1 MYFDTWSM
9 LYLLSLIA
17 AAGLFLV
24 NLSVLRKPTVD
35 KRKALTNLAF
45 QLDMAVWTAARLLG
59 HTATDLSAAY
69 AWDKVDW
76 AALSLF
82 PPAWLAVAIAWSGR
96 RNWLTPGRLSLLA
109 LPGLALGLSALS
121 NDWHWLFFTSEAY
134 IDGVGRLVVSGGPL
148 YYALGALSCVYIS
161 VALILFA
168 GRAWDSAGRVR
179 RLSVLVLSITA
190 IPAGVGALGFLGGGQ
205 SATEIAQL
213 VISAGGST
221 FSFFV
226 LRHWLVDV
234 VKTALTQAAENV
246 GDAILV
252 IDLGQKVIDANRA
265 STHILSMERANLVG
279 RPVQALIEDVGR
291 GNDNMDQIMTL
302 FDEWKVDPDRQ
313 IDVSIESPVAP
324 ARIFWMV
331 GWPIRDDDGSTLGHV
346 LTLRDVTANRE
357 TERALQISEARYR
370 GLFENATDMVYTHD
384 LQGYFTSLNKS
395 TERITGYSLEKDG
408 RFSLD
413 DVVAPDQRSFAQQ
426 LLTQKQADP
435 LRTSFEIDVLAK
447 DGRRLTVQVNSTLL
461 FDRGKPIAMQGIA
474 RDVTEARA
482 VARRQAQ
489 MVAHLRSVQQ
499 TALSLNSQHDL
510 ESLLHQ
516 VLAGVRQLM
525 NPDQARVLVLNA
537 AGTAFAIRSQI
548 DESGTVAMT
557 SIESIPDTLARSIM
571 EERTA
576 RFVEDIADQD
586 TPHDSDLSEGV
597 QAYAGLPLITP
608 DRLVGTLYVTYYQ
621 RHAFSDDERQL
632 LQIMA
637 NHAAV
642 AVANSRLLEDL
653 KQAATTDPLTGL
665 ANHRCLMDQLDEEM
679 ARARRNGHAFA
690 VLMVDIDGF
699 KLINDTHGHT
709 VGDDL
714 LRIVARTM
722 RESLRSTDILGR
734 YGGDEFMALLPETPS
749 EGVPIVCERVLASI
763 AAQGFEVAS
772 KANSDA
778 RPGPSGS
785 KDEWGNQRNHTT
797 LPVRLSI
804 GAAVFPTDSAT
815 RLEIISLADAA
826 MYASKRSGGG
836 ILTMAHATDVG
847 FLAAQNNTFSVLE
860 GLVTAVDNKDHY
872 TRSHSEHVAKFA
884 LRLADTLGMDPDAK
898 RLIRIAALL
907 HDVGKIGIPDHI
919 LRKPGPLDAAET
931 ETVRQHPLLSEM
943 VMRETPQLVDV
954 LDAVRHHHE
963 RYDGKGYPRELRG
976 EEIPFAARILAI
988 ADSFSAMVTDRP
1000 YRKALS
1006 LDEATDE
1013 LRKGAGSQFDP
1024 NLVEPFISLICAS
1037 PQFAAVAGAGA

>member
-1 MYFDTWSM
+1 MYFDTWSA
-9 LYLLSLIA
+9 LYLLSLTA

-24 NLSVLRKPTVD
+24 NLFVLRKPTVD
-35 KRKALTNLAF
+35 KRKALANLAF
-45 QLDMAVWTAARLLG
+45 QLDMAIWTAARLLG
-59 HTATDLSAAY
+59 HTATDFSAAY
-69 AWDKVDW
+69 AWDKLDW
-76 AALSLF
+76 ASLSLF
-82 PPAWLAVAIAWSGR
+82 PPAWLAVVIAWTGHR
-96 RNWLTPGRLSLLA
+96 KWLTPGRLSLLA
-109 LPGLALGLSALS
+109 LPGIALALGVLS
-121 NDWHWLFFTSEAY
+121 NDWHWLFFSSASY
-134 IDGVGRLVVSGGPL
+134 VGSAGRLVVSEGPL
-148 YYALGALSCVYIS
+148 YYALGVLSCAYIL
-161 VALILFA
+161 VALVLFA
-168 GRAWDSAGRVR
+168 GRARRSPGWVR
-179 RLSVLVLSITA
+179 RLSILVLSFTA
-190 IPAGVGALGFLGGGQ
+190 IPAGVGALGFLGGGE
-205 SATEIAQL
+205 SATDVPQL

-226 LRHWLVDV
+226 LRHWLADL

-252 IDLGQKVIDANRA
+252 MDLNQTIIDVNRA
-265 STHILSMERANLVG
+265 SIHMLSMDRASVVG
-279 RPVQALIEDVGR
+279 QSVQSLIEDVGR
-291 GNDNMDQIMTL
+291 GNDNIGQVIAL

-313 IDVSIESPVAP
+313 IEADLECPVDP
-324 ARIFWMV
+324 ARVFRLL

-346 LTLRDVTANRE
+346 LTIRDVTASRQ
-357 TERALQISEARYR
+357 TTRALQASEARYR

-395 TERITGYSLEKDG
+395 AESVTGYSLEKDG

-413 DVVAPDQRSFAQQ
+413 NVVVPDQRAFAQQ

-447 DGRRLTVQVNSTLL
+447 DGERLTVEVNSTLL
-461 FDRGKPIAMQGIA
+461 FDKGKPVGMLGIA
-474 RDVTEARA
+474 RDVTQARA
-482 VARRQAQ
+482 VARRQSQ
-489 MVAHLRSVQQ
+489 MLANLRSVQQ
-499 TALSLNSQHDL
+499 TALSLNSQYDL

-516 VLAGVRQLM
+516 VLEGVRHLM
-525 NPDQARVLVLNA
+525 NPDQAMVLILNA
-537 AGTAFAIRSQI
+537 AGTAFATRSQI
-548 DESGTVAMT
+548 DESGTFAMT
-557 SIESIPDTLARSIM
+557 SIERDTDALTRSIM
-571 EERTA
+571 VGRLA
-576 RFVEDIADQD
+576 RFVEDVSDQD
-586 TPHDSDLSEGV
+586 GDQGFDLSAGV

-621 RHAFSDDERQL
+621 QHTFSDDERQL

-642 AVANSRLLEDL
+642 AAANSRLVEDL
-653 KQAATTDPLTGL
+653 KRAATTDPLTGL
-665 ANHRCLMDQLDEEM
+665 ANHRCLMDRLDEEM
-679 ARARRNGHAFA
+679 ARARRSGHAFA

-749 EGVPIVCERVLASI
+749 EGVPDVCERVLASI
-763 AAQGFEVAS
+763 AAQGFEVDS
-772 KANSDA
+772 KVKPDA
-778 RPGPSGS
+778 RPGLTGPTG
-785 KDEWGNQRNHTT
+785 DPGNQRNRIT
-797 LPVRLSI
+797 LPVRLSM

-815 RLEIISLADAA
+815 RLELISLADAA
-826 MYASKRSGGG
+826 MYASKRAGGG
-836 ILTMAHATDVG
+836 TLTMAHATDVG

-860 GLVTAVDNKDHY
+860 GLVTAVDGKDHY
-872 TRSHSEHVAKFA
+872 TRAHSEHVAKFA
-884 LRLADTLGMDPDAK
+884 LRLAETLGMDPDAR

-919 LRKPGPLDAAET
+919 LRKPGPLDAGER

-943 VMRETPQLVDV
+943 VMRETPQLVDI

-963 RYDGKGYPRELRG
+963 RYDGEGYPRGLRG
-976 EEIPFAARILAI
+976 EEIPFIARILAI

-1000 YRKALS
+1000 YRKALT
-1006 LDEATDE
+1006 LDEAIKE

-1024 NLVEPFISLICAS
+1024 ALVEPFIM
-1037 PQFAAVAGAGA
+1037 FAGACPELAATAGAGA